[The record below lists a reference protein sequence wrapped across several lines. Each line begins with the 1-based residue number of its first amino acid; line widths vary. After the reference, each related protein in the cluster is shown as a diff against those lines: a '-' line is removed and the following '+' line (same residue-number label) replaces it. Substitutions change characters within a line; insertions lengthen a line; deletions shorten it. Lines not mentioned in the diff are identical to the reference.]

1 MKRKKSFLAGLC
13 TLVLTASVAIGGFTY
28 APAAAA
34 MTDFELS
41 DITVK
46 STVTYGENISVPA
59 AADYTVTVKTPSHKA
74 KDNGTVVTGETIIA
88 DELGNYIVTYTKG
101 NKSYSFRVLCELD
114 HELELFVENEAGV
127 PSVVKTGDSK
137 KLPGAYVGYYDEDG
151 KVVKV
156 DAAVTIS
163 AFDGRANG
171 SETVA
176 ANSDHKFNTAG
187 STFVTYS
194 AKVGSGTKHLSKTYE
209 VKVQDNFSDNKAPS
223 LSVSGVPSSAN
234 VNKAV
239 TLPVATATDSF
250 DERVEVVVTV
260 KGKDASGN
268 LVNVKKTTVKD
279 ETATAELEE
288 DEVFDNDKNMTFYPV
303 REGDYKVTYQAIDDS
318 GNKSAEWTYTITC
331 SDKKAPEITLDE
343 TKIPAKW
350 GKTVYKYSETATD
363 KKVALQDAAVG
374 FEFPELTDNKDKAD
388 DLTVTFAIKDPA
400 GKTVVNFSNINKAS
414 GESGTKYT
422 NVATNVEYKFSKTDN
437 FKFDFGK
444 YVDAV
449 KAANG
454 ENYQYYGDY
463 VVTYTARDAAG
474 NRATKTYTINVAETF
489 EDTSDVTVD
498 FKNAEKYVIASK
510 DDEVEITLPAPT
522 YSSTT
527 DSKLTLTYTVANGEE
542 GTEGVAKLNADVK
555 GGEVAKIKKGA
566 DGYKLVYDNA
576 ELAITDK
583 IVVTATA
590 VSDAGNEGSYKHT
603 IDVKTPGT
611 SAMFGE
617 VNLSGFAN
625 GTYYDTDNKI
635 KLGDIIIDGI
645 AADNVKLVGVE
656 LGIRDENGDYM
667 TVSAEVYAANGKKVV
682 RDVTLLFGN
691 TMNAKGKYQV
701 ELRVFDINGK
711 SKIYVVP
718 FTIEHKDTNTGVA
731 TASPINATSGNVY
744 KKVLLAN
751 SEIKMGNAADYLKG
765 TLDSNYRFVLIHK
778 VTGGRFALMGEEFT
792 AMTTGPYSIDDIAGV
807 VDATDVE
814 KNYTDVVDGK
824 TVTDLENY
832 LGGLT
837 QNGKYTVTDSST
849 VKFELQGVMPA
860 YSKINGTVNLPKTT
874 AYTENANADD
884 VVVDV
889 KAPKGGKVE
898 IKPSTEAG
906 YEYSFV
912 TTENGVY
919 TVTYTVKA
927 GNDSSTFTYTVK
939 AGDVVAPTFTLTDK
953 DGNAASHESTVKA
966 GYKFSYLYVSATDN
980 GGSEAAN
987 LTYTKKVVG
996 PDGKEVGTA
1005 ISGKGTTYANRTAPT
1020 SGEFTLDASGK
1031 YTVTYTVTDEAGNES
1046 KQEFEI
1052 TVTNSTSNSGISL
1065 ATLSTIL
1072 IIVGVLLIAG
1082 VLVYLFRFRRVKK
1095 N

>member
-34 MTDFELS
+34 TTDFELS

-59 AADYTVTVKTPSHKA
+59 AAGYTVTVKTPSHKA
-74 KDNGTVVTGETIIA
+74 KDNGTVVTGETITA

-163 AFDGRANG
+163 AFDGSANG

-498 FKNAEKYVIASK
+498 FKNAEKYVVASK

-522 YSSTT
+522 YTSTT

-590 VSDAGNEGSYKHT
+590 VSDAGNEGSYTHT

-625 GTYYDTDNKI
+625 GTYDDTAKEVA
-635 KLGDIIIDGI
+635 LGNIVI
-645 AADNVKLVGVE
+645 AGVADAKLVGVE
-656 LGIRDENGDYM
+656 LGVKDENGDYM
-667 TVSAEVYAANGKKVV
+667 TVSAEVYAAENQKVI
-682 RDVTLLFGN
+682 RNVTLY
-691 TMNAKGKYQV
+691 TMNKSGNYQV

-718 FTIEHKDTNTGVA
+718 VTVAHVDTDTDTGV
-731 TASPINATSGNVY
+731 ASPINATSGNVY

-751 SEIKMGNAADYLKG
+751 SEIKMGNAKSYLAGEKD
-765 TLDSNYRFVLIHK
+765 TNYKFVLIHK
-778 VTGGRFALMGEEFT
+778 VSGGRFALMGEEFT
-792 AMTTGPYSIDDIAGV
+792 AMTTGNYTIEDRAGV
-807 VDATDVE
+807 VKKGSVAEDYTTVAAGKTEDDL
-814 KNYTDVVDGK
+814 KNYLD
-824 TVTDLENY
+824 
-832 LGGLT
+832 GLT

-860 YSKINGTVNLPKTT
+860 YSKINGTVNLPKAT

-927 GNDSSTFTYTVK
+927 GNDSSTFTYTIK